1 MVSRTRLLS
10 AIAAAGALTVTTAG
24 GAHAATGWQQEP
36 VPVAAGNILALTRVA
51 PHVSWA
57 AGFQLRQVGKSMV
70 LNPVVLSRDDRDAGN
85 GNDGHSTPGTGQWRQ
100 VPTPGDGLA
109 TRANALAAHGA
120 DDVWVV
126 GDNDVERTGA
136 YGTPIFTEHWDGK
149 AWRTVMVPTGPDVL
163 SANLLGVSVLNQHD
177 AWAVGIEQVVRGGED
192 QYPSI
197 IEHWDGKAWQQ
208 TKLPVDAA
216 SLALMSVTAT
226 APDDVWAVGSQNRQ
240 PVVLHYDGR
249 EWSMTPGLPTPE
261 GGGEF
266 NTVVAKGPH
275 DVWAAG
281 DAGRAS
287 GPLVAH
293 YDGRTWTSV
302 PAPGDGEIFAATQT
316 PDGIAF
322 VGNNRETGAPYG
334 QVFNGRTWTD
344 LAIPSQG
351 LYSAQYGV
359 LSEGGKLT
367 VSGAYDTGEGQPKPL
382 MISADV
388 RN

>member
-10 AIAAAGALTVTTAG
+10 AIVAAGALAVTTAG
-24 GAHAATGWQQEP
+24 GAHAAAGWQQEP
-36 VPVAAGNILALTRVA
+36 VPVASGNILALTRVA
-51 PHVSWA
+51 PHVTWA
-57 AGFQLRQVGKSMV
+57 AGFQMRPVGKGMV
-70 LNPVVLSRDDRDAGN
+70 LNPVVLARDDHGGHDA
-85 GNDGHSTPGTGQWRQ
+85 GQWRQ

-109 TRANALAAHGA
+109 TRANALAAHGP

-126 GDNDVERTGA
+126 GDNNVQQTKGL
-136 YGTPIFTEHWDGK
+136 GTPIFTEHWDGK
-149 AWRTVMVPTGPDVL
+149 AWRTVMVPTRPDVL

-177 AWAVGIEQVVRGGED
+177 AWAVGSEQVVRGGED

-197 IEHWDGKAWQQ
+197 IEHWDGRAWQQ
-208 TKLPVDAA
+208 AELPVDATT
-216 SLALMSVTAT
+216 LALMSVTAT

-249 EWSMTPGLPTPE
+249 EWSVMPGLPAPE
-261 GGGEF
+261 DGGEF

-293 YDGRTWTSV
+293 FDGRAWTSV

-316 PDGIAF
+316 SAGIAF
-322 VGNNRETGAPYG
+322 VGNNRRTGAPYG
-334 QVFNGRTWTD
+334 QVFDGRTWTD
-344 LAIPSQG
+344 LAIPSPG
-351 LYSAQYGV
+351 LFSAQYGV
-359 LSEGGKLT
+359 VSEGGKLT
-367 VSGAYDTGEGQPKPL
+367 VSGAYDTGDGQPKPL
-382 MISADV
+382 MLSTDV